1 MYYSQERIGEDMVDG
16 VGMGNQEGHRKVEM
30 VLLSSQR
37 DKGRGYESRPDS
49 REIMDTWLMNS

>member
-1 MYYSQERIGEDMVDG
+1 MVDG
-16 VGMGNQEGHRKVEM
+16 VGMGNQEGHGKVEM